1 MTSKILN
8 IKKFELGGVF
18 FVSIFISAF
27 IFLFLPFYNAQ
38 ALTLTPI
45 RMEIAGDPGQVLSQE
60 MTLINERDTDE
71 KYYASYAN
79 FEASGETGSPSFV
92 NATEGLGTWMETV
105 ESIDLP
111 ANSSKIV
118 QVKIKIPANADP
130 GGHFA
135 VVFWGTQPPTT
146 DSCSLAIGAKVGML
160 VLLRVNGDVDENGGI
175 LEFATKD
182 KQTFFTHLPVS
193 FYYRFQN
200 SGGDRIKPE
209 GDIAMKNIFGMTAEK
224 ISANPVEG
232 NILPNSIRKI
242 EANWQGRGGT
252 AGPTDLDN
260 KNFLTKAKYEWR
272 NFAFGRYKAKML
284 LTYGTQKETAL
295 SSFVFW
301 VLPWHLLIFIIID
314 LFLVFIIV
322 RFIFRRYKHWLI
334 SKIMHGDYGKIAV
347 EQNTNEMQNSL
358 NSQNNSQIQTET
370 QNQNNTE
377 AVKKPVRRRI

>member
-1 MTSKILN
+1 MANTISYRLKIL
-8 IKKFELGGVF
+8 FT
-18 FVSIFISAF
+18 SIFF
-27 IFLFLPFYNAQ
+27 IFSFIFAFLPFYNAQ

-60 MTLINERDTDE
+60 MTLINERDNEET
-71 KYYASYAN
+71 YYASYAN
-79 FEASGETGSPSFV
+79 FEAQGETGSPAFV
-92 NATEGLGTWMETV
+92 NAKEGLGTWMETV

-146 DSCSLAIGAKVGML
+146 DSGSVAIGAKVGML

-209 GDIAMKNIFGMTAEK
+209 GSILMKNILGITAEK
-224 ISANPVEG
+224 IPANPVEG
-232 NILPNSIRKI
+232 NVLPGSIRKI
-242 EANWQGRGGT
+242 ETAWQGKDGT
-252 AGPTDLDN
+252 AGTTDIDN
-260 KNFLTKAKYEWR
+260 KNFFTKANYEMR
-272 NFAFGRYKAKML
+272 NFALGYYKAKMS
-284 LTYGTQKETAL
+284 LTYGTQNEVAK
-295 SSFVFW
+295 SSF
-301 VLPWHLLIFIIID
+301 
-314 LFLVFIIV
+314 
-322 RFIFRRYKHWLI
+322 
-334 SKIMHGDYGKIAV
+334 A
-347 EQNTNEMQNSL
+347 
-358 NSQNNSQIQTET
+358 
-370 QNQNNTE
+370 
-377 AVKKPVRRRI
+377 

>member
-146 DSCSLAIGAKVGML
+146 DSGSVAIGAKVGML

-209 GDIAMKNIFGMTAEK
+209 GSILMKNILGITAEK
-224 ISANPVEG
+224 IPANPVEG
-232 NILPNSIRKI
+232 NVLPGSIRKI
-242 EANWQGRGGT
+242 ETAWQGKAGT
-252 AGPTDLDN
+252 VGPTDKDN
-260 KNFLTKAKYEWR
+260 KNFFSKAGYEMR
-272 NFAFGRYKAKML
+272 NFAFGYYKAKIL
-284 LTYGTQKETAL
+284 LKYGTGGETA
-295 SSFVFW
+295 SGSFAFW
-301 VLPWHLLIFIIID
+301 VVPWHLLILVLIGLSFV
-314 LFLVFIIV
+314 LFMFKGGL
-322 RFIFRRYKHWLI
+322 RRYNKWLI
-334 SKIMHGDYGKIAV
+334 SKVMHGNYVKIDDEEYEDDDDDSENDEKPKIKSKAKV
-347 EQNTNEMQNSL
+347 IKS
-358 NSQNNSQIQTET
+358 
-370 QNQNNTE
+370 
-377 AVKKPVRRRI
+377 KKTSVRSI